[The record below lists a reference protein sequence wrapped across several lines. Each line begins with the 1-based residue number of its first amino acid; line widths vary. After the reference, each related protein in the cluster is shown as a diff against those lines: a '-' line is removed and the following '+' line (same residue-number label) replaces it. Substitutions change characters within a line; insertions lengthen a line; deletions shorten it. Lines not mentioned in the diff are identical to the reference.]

1 MIFKNIPPLIKP
13 VKKTREQIL
22 EARLHE
28 AEDALDRLYVMLEWD
43 GMDAETTLDGVEQVV
58 RAWRYGRRVRR

>member
-58 RAWRYGRRVRR
+58 RAWRYERMVRR

>member
-28 AEDALDRLYVMLEWD
+28 AEDALDRL
-43 GMDAETTLDGVEQVV
+43 
-58 RAWRYGRRVRR
+58 